1 MDNVRVVQVSTA
13 EKTAE
18 GWGSGYEILPGLVL
32 TAAHV
37 VGQTGA
43 PVRVR
48 RQGEE
53 PTHEG
58 QVEWRGMPLGAY
70 PHDPGGRHDRGVD
83 AALVQVPDWNKSSE
97 DRRFA
102 PDRPRWGRIVGE
114 RDRVECRVWGFP
126 YAEHRP
132 GESTQILGTIN
143 PGNGFIGGT
152 YVVDCDTTPPPPAE
166 GSPWRGVSGAAVF
179 CGDLL
184 TGVVFAELPGHRPAR
199 LEAETA
205 TALLRAEG
213 FLDTVNRYGPPG
225 IHVLKPVEYA
235 EFADR
240 DHGPGLVQ
248 APSSVIELL
257 HPARGIVPFGGRDGQ
272 LALLREWSRRPGP
285 GAALVHAPGGRGK
298 TRLVLEF
305 SRELASGE
313 EDWAVLWLGSKGV
326 TPGDIRRMPPP
337 TVPLLVVVDG
347 ADGHVE
353 EAAAAVEFA
362 ARNRGAR
369 VKVVMTARSDDWWKD
384 RRRSEASLPV
394 ATLMRG
400 TLTIP
405 LPDLETDAETQR
417 RSYQEAALAFSSV
430 LEHMPGW
437 ERTDEELPS
446 WKNLAEGLAPV
457 EPGEHLG
464 SPLTLH
470 MAALVSLLDAAGSRR
485 PSPSPVAGS
494 GDSTV
499 EVEEQLL
506 AHEQSHWLRVA
517 ASHGV
522 SQPLLSEDALFDAVA
537 GAVVLY
543 PQDQSQAGTLA
554 QRVPDLSDLRKS
566 QIRSVLSWLRAVLPP
581 SGGSLVGDLQ
591 PDRLA
596 EHFVGVR
603 MNLKNSELADGLLS
617 GATPDQ
623 AARFLTLTTR
633 AAVRGILDKERLT
646 DWCLRHRHV
655 LVLPA
660 IDVATRVEEPEPL
673 LDALTAITEDPGT
686 PLSDLEDLAEHLP
699 RSSHNLAPWALRLHK
714 RIVQS
719 HRDQAD
725 NTPER
730 RARLAVALRE
740 LAKRMGSMG
749 QHKEA
754 LETNQEAIGLWQALP
769 DHLPERR
776 SELGACHNNASMW
789 HSALGQ
795 RKEALQAAR
804 TAVALMR
811 EEAHPENPV
820 ALDHLSRGLTS
831 LASAES
837 RLGDHRA
844 ALRIAEECVKIRQ
857 DLCDRYGRNEHS
869 VSLLADGLQDKAGYL
884 VERGLWKEALKAAEE
899 AVALHKE
906 LAADNPDAFR
916 PGLALALTTLS
927 SAARLMGRRDRALE
941 AVREAIAIRSKLS
954 DARPEAYRADLA
966 NTLNALSIDLAELGL
981 RDDALAD
988 AKKSVAIYRELAAEY
1003 PQAHAYDLP
1012 LSLNT
1017 LANSL
1022 LGHERPDLAL
1032 EAAEE
1037 SVGGFEGL
1045 VEEHPGAFR
1054 SELAMALITLDQCLE
1069 GVGRLKDARDALEKA
1084 ASIYRSLVATDPA
1097 AFRPGLATCL
1107 NNLSALL
1114 LRTGELEEALR
1125 TVEEAI
1131 DINARLARG
1140 KAAAFA
1146 DVLNKN
1152 WLVKYNCLVGLGR
1165 LAEALAAG
1173 EKAVRGLR
1181 SLARS
1186 APERYEADLA
1196 MTACST
1202 GILLQ
1207 FAGQPERALRRL
1219 KEAVEVSRR
1228 LVGRDPVRHRHL
1240 LAEHLEKYGDQLFA
1254 LGRLRQSLAVAE
1266 EVLELRREVLEHQ
1279 GNDATPPTQ
1288 VQAQV
1293 AQAALIFGSRLLYCG
1308 RRADALPPSQ
1318 EAVERFEA
1326 LHADARDT
1334 YAAPLASAQS
1344 QLATLLFS
1352 AGDGG
1357 AALETGARAVD
1368 VSRSV
1373 ADPDT
1378 TAFATA
1384 AAFSAYGMIAAEL
1397 GEENALD
1404 LLGEA
1409 AGRCEACAEPAG
1421 PAGKIQLAQTLMNFG
1436 QHLAAVPERHPEAL
1450 QASEKAVTILQPLVD
1465 AFPLLRSAMSMA
1477 LANHGLRLAEAGRAR
1492 EAADTTQKARELAQL
1507 LARQDHLAHRDAH
1520 ARALSA
1526 FARARL
1532 LTGDRS
1538 DLAREAAAEAV
1549 ALLER
1554 IARDE
1559 EAATEPYLR
1568 EARDTYDR
1576 LRQ

>member
-1 MDNVRVVQVSTA
+1 MDNVRVVQVLT
-13 EKTAE
+13 TE

-32 TAAHV
+32 TAAHT
-37 VGQTGA
+37 VGETGA

-48 RQGEE
+48 RQGEG
-53 PTHEG
+53 PAHEG
-58 QVEWRGMPLGAY
+58 RVEWRGMPLGAH
-70 PHDPGGRHDRGVD
+70 PHDPEGRHGRGVD
-83 AALVQVPDWNKSSE
+83 AALVLVPDWKKSPAG
-97 DRRFA
+97 RRSA
-102 PDRPRWGRIVGE
+102 PDRPRWGRVVGE

-132 GESTQILGTIN
+132 GESTQVLGTIN
-143 PGNGFIGGT
+143 PGNGFVGGT

-213 FLDTVNRYGPPG
+213 FLDTVDRYGPPG
-225 IHVLKPVEYA
+225 VHVLEPVEYA
-235 EFADR
+235 KLADQ

-257 HPARGIVPFGGRDGQ
+257 HPARGIVPFGGRGEQ
-272 LALLREWSRRPGP
+272 LSLLREWSRRPGP

-298 TRLVLEF
+298 TRLALEF
-305 SRELASGE
+305 SRELASEG
-313 EDWAVLWLGSKGV
+313 EDWAVLWLGSGS
-326 TPGDIRRMPPP
+326 PDGIRRLPSP

-347 ADGHVE
+347 ADSRVE

-362 ARNRGAR
+362 ARNRSVP
-369 VKVVMTARSDDWWKD
+369 VKVVLTARSDGWWTS
-384 RRRSEASLPV
+384 RRESEASLPV
-394 ATLMRG
+394 AALMSRTLKI
-400 TLTIP
+400 L
-405 LPDLETDAETQR
+405 LPGLETDAKTQR
-417 RSYQEAALAFSSV
+417 RSFREAALAFSSA
-430 LEHMPGW
+430 LEHMPDW
-437 ERTDEELPS
+437 KRADEEIPS
-446 WKNLAEGLAPV
+446 WKELAEGLAPV

-470 MAALVSLLDAAGSRR
+470 MAALVSLLDAAGSGES
-485 PSPSPVAGS
+485 SPSPVFGPDDGTAA
-494 GDSTV
+494 
-499 EVEEQLL
+499 VEEQLL
-506 AHEQSHWLRVA
+506 AHERSHWLRVA
-517 ASHGV
+517 TAHGV
-522 SQPLLSEDALFDAVA
+522 GRPVLSDDALFDAVA

-543 PQDQSQAGTLA
+543 PQDRAQAGTLVR
-554 QRVPDLSDLRKS
+554 RVPRLSDLSEDRLH
-566 QIRSVLSWLRAVLPP
+566 SVLSWIRAVLPSP
-581 SGGSLVGDLQ
+581 DGRPVGDLQ

-596 EHFVGVR
+596 ERFVGGR
-603 MNLKNSELADGLLS
+603 LEKYPELADRLLP
-617 GATPDQ
+617 GATSGQ
-623 AARFLTLTTR
+623 AARFLTLATR
-633 AAVRGILDKERLT
+633 AAVRGILGEKRLT
-646 DWCLRHRHV
+646 DWCVRHRHV

-660 IDVATRVEEPEPL
+660 ITVATRVEDPGPL
-673 LDALTAITEDPGT
+673 LDALAVIVDDPGT
-686 PLSDLEDLAEHLP
+686 SLNDLEDLAEHLP
-699 RSSHNLAPWALRLHK
+699 GISHNLAPWALRLHQ
-714 RIVQS
+714 RIVQV

-725 NTPER
+725 DSPER

-740 LAKRMGSMG
+740 LAKRLGSVG
-749 QHKEA
+749 RHEEA
-754 LETNQEAIGLWQALP
+754 LRTNQEAIDLWQALP
-769 DHLPERR
+769 EHLPERR

-789 HSALGQ
+789 HSRLGQ
-795 RKEALQAAR
+795 QRDALQAAR

-811 EEAHPENPV
+811 GEARPEDPV
-820 ALDHLSRGLTS
+820 ALGHLSRGLAT

-837 RLGDHRA
+837 NLGDHRA
-844 ALRIAEECVKIRQ
+844 ALRIAEECVEIRQ

-869 VSLLADGLQDKAGYL
+869 VSLLADGLQDMAGYL
-884 VERGLWKEALKAAEE
+884 LECDRRKEALKAAEE
-899 AVALHKE
+899 AVALHKG

-927 SAARLMGRRDRALE
+927 SAARLMGRKDRALE
-941 AVREAIAIRSKLS
+941 AVREAIAIRRKLS

-981 RDDALAD
+981 RDDALD
-988 AKKSVAIYRELAAEY
+988 AARKSVDVYRELAVKY

-1037 SVGGFEGL
+1037 SVGRFEGL
-1045 VEEHPGAFR
+1045 AEEHPGAFR

-1069 GVGRLKDARDALEKA
+1069 GVGRLKDARDALEKS
-1084 ASIYRSLVATDPA
+1084 ASIYRSLAATDPA
-1097 AFRPGLATCL
+1097 AFRPGLALCL

-1114 LRTGELEEALR
+1114 FRAGELEDALR

-1131 DINARLARG
+1131 DINTRLARG

-1146 DVLNKN
+1146 DILNKN
-1152 WLVKYNCLVGLGR
+1152 WLVKYNCLVGLER
-1165 LAEALAAG
+1165 LGDAMAAG

-1196 MTACST
+1196 MTLSST

-1207 FAGQPERALRRL
+1207 FAGRPEGALRRA

-1228 LVGRDPVRHRHL
+1228 LMGRDPGRHRPL
-1240 LAEHLEKYGDQLFA
+1240 LAEHLGKYGDQLFA
-1254 LGRLRQSLAVAE
+1254 LGRLRQSLAAAE
-1266 EVLELRREVLEHQ
+1266 EVLKLRREVLEHR
-1279 GNDATPPTQ
+1279 GEATTPPA
-1288 VQAQV
+1288 QAQAQA
-1293 AQAALIFGSRLLYCG
+1293 AQAALVFGTRLLYRG
-1308 RRADALPPSQ
+1308 RRADALPPTR

-1326 LHADARDT
+1326 LHADTPGA
-1334 YAAPLASAQS
+1334 YAASLASAQS
-1344 QLATLLFS
+1344 QLATLLFY

-1357 AALETGARAVD
+1357 AALQAGARAKG

-1378 TAFATA
+1378 AAFATA
-1384 AAFSAYGMIAAEL
+1384 AASSTYGVIAAEL
-1397 GEENALD
+1397 GEENALG
-1404 LLGEA
+1404 LLAKAVGLCRA
-1409 AGRCEACAEPAG
+1409 RAEPAG
-1421 PAGKIQLAQTLMNFG
+1421 PVGEIQLAQTLMHFG

-1450 QASEKAVTILQPLVD
+1450 RASEEAVTILRRLAD
-1465 AFPLLRSAMSMA
+1465 AFPPLRSSTAVA
-1477 LANHGLRLAEAGRAR
+1477 LASHGLRLAEAGRTR
-1492 EAADTTQKARELAQL
+1492 EAADTTNEALELARL
-1507 LARQDHLAHRDAH
+1507 LTRQDRPAHRDAL

-1538 DLAREAAAEAV
+1538 DLAREASAEAV
-1549 ALLER
+1549 TLLER

-1559 EAATEPYLR
+1559 PAATGPYLR